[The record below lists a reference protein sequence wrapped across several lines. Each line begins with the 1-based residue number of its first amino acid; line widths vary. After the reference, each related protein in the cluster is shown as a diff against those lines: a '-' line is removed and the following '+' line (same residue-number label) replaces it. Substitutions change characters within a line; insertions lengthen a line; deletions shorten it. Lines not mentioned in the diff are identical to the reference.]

1 MIRLLLTKGEVSMNV
16 SVPMPVNESTV
27 WPLSGFGGVS
37 PQAMELAVN
46 SRWITRNGEPWI
58 PVMGEFH
65 FSRFPREDWAESLGK
80 MRAGGVNIVA
90 TYLFWIH
97 HEEEE
102 GQFRFDGDR
111 DVGAFVRACAEQGLQ
126 VMLRIGPWAH
136 GECRNG
142 GFPDWLLK
150 KPFDIRGN
158 TPAYLALVQSFFEAI
173 HSQVQGMMF
182 KDGGPVIGVQLEN
195 EFGHCGGLHGEE
207 GYQHI
212 RNLKRIARDIGF
224 EVPFYT
230 TTGWGG
236 GIVVDGETLPVLGGY
251 ADAPWA
257 QHLEPLPPSDMFVFT
272 PLVADTGIGTDLSE
286 GQAHHFT
293 YDVQSNPYFTA
304 ELGGGLQV
312 THHRRPVVE
321 AVDVEA
327 MTLVKLGCGANL
339 LGYYM
344 YHGGTNP
351 VGKLSTLQES
361 RATGYA
367 NDLPEWSYDFQA
379 PLGEYGQVRQSWK
392 QLRLL
397 HLFLHSYGSRLAAM
411 PYALPEGNVRD
422 AGDLDG
428 MRVSVRG
435 REGSGFLFVNRHQRG
450 ETLSDIQEVVFSI
463 ETPATGG
470 KPLLFPKTP
479 LRGGQAHIWP
489 FNMDLDG
496 VHLCSATAQ
505 PLCRLEGPEVITHVF
520 FAPEGM
526 GAELR
531 FADGSLLEV
540 APGGRE
546 SLRFSASSTT
556 AASSLSSA
564 PSSPTAM
571 TGVLPDCFKP
581 VEVLVLTRTDAE
593 NAQRVRLGDRD
604 ALLVS
609 DGIVVQSPDGRIS
622 LTTSR
627 VDSVLAVY
635 PQTAAE
641 FLLHRIEGETGG
653 VKMVP
658 CTMKGCSVLRFR
670 FTPAQGAVSVRE
682 SARVGSRSP
691 ELDIRKAQWETNA
704 YPPEEICHLAV
715 ELTLSLPN
723 VPGVHDWFL
732 ELEPEGDA
740 ARLVVDGAVRGDW
753 FFTGKPW
760 EIGLKR
766 YFREYTYTAGV
777 DGDRNKDSL
786 IPWET
791 ASAHA
796 FRIEID
802 PLRKTDAVYL
812 ERQPV
817 WHNGEACHLRS
828 LQVRPQYRCEFV
840 VR

>member
-1 MIRLLLTKGEVSMNV
+1 MNV
-16 SVPMPVNESTV
+16 SVPMPVIESAIL
-27 WPLSGFGGVS
+27 PLSGFGGVS
-37 PQAMELAVN
+37 PQGMELVVN
-46 SRWITRNGEPWI
+46 SRWITRNGKPWI

-111 DVGAFVRACAEQGLQ
+111 DVGAFVRTCAEQGLE

-150 KPFDIRGN
+150 KPYDIRSN
-158 TPAYLALVQSFFEAI
+158 TPEYLELVRRLFEAI
-173 HSQVQGMMF
+173 HSQVAGMMF
-182 KDGGPVIGVQLEN
+182 KDGGPVIGIQLEN

-257 QHLEPLPPSDMFVFT
+257 QHVEPLPPSDMFLFA

-293 YDVQSNPYFTA
+293 YDVQANPYFTA

-321 AVDVEA
+321 AMDVEA

-351 VGKLSTLQES
+351 IGELSTLQES

-397 HLFLHSYGSRLAAM
+397 HLFLQSYGARLAAM
-411 PYALPEGNVRD
+411 PYSLPEVNVRD

-428 MRVSVRG
+428 LRVSVRG

-450 ETLSDIQEVVFSI
+450 ETLSDMQEVVFSI
-463 ETPATGG
+463 ETPAAGNT
-470 KPLLFPKTP
+470 PLLFPKTP
-479 LRGGQAHIWP
+479 LRAGQAHIWP

-496 VHLCSATAQ
+496 VVLCSATAQ
-505 PLCRLEGPEVITHVF
+505 PLCRLEGPDVITHVF

-531 FADGSLLEV
+531 FAGGSLLEV

-546 SLRFSASSTT
+546 CVRFSAP
-556 AASSLSSA
+556 SA
-564 PSSPTAM
+564 PIAM
-571 TGVLPDCFKP
+571 TGNLPDSFKP

-593 NAQRVRLGDRD
+593 NAQRVHLGDRD

-609 DGIVVQSPDGRIS
+609 EGIVVQAPDGSLS
-622 LTTSR
+622 LTTNS
-627 VDSVLAVY
+627 VDSVLSVF

-641 FLLHRIEGETGG
+641 SLFHRIQTKTRG
-653 VKMVP
+653 VGVVP
-658 CTMKGCSVLRFR
+658 CFVHGVSAVRVR

-682 SARVGSRSP
+682 SVRVGSRSP
-691 ELDIRKAQWETNA
+691 ALDIRKAQWETNA
-704 YPPEEICHLAV
+704 YPPEETCHLAV
-715 ELTLSLPN
+715 DLTLTLPS

-766 YFREYTYTAGV
+766 YFREFTAAAGG
-777 DGDRNKDSL
+777 DGEWNKDSL

-796 FRIEID
+796 FRVEVD
-802 PLRKTDAVYL
+802 PLRKADAVYL

-817 WHNGEACHLRS
+817 WHNGEACHIRS

-840 VR
+840 VKPI

>member
-16 SVPMPVNESTV
+16 SVPMPVLGSAV
-27 WPLSGFGGVS
+27 SPLSGFGGVS
-37 PQAMELAVN
+37 PQGLELAVN
-46 SRWITRNGEPWI
+46 NRWITRNGEPWI

-65 FSRFPREDWAESLGK
+65 FSRFPREDWVESLGK
-80 MRAGGVNIVA
+80 KRAGGVNIVA

-111 DVGAFVRACAEQGLQ
+111 DVGAFVRACAEQELQ

-142 GFPDWLLK
+142 GFPDWLLQ

-158 TPAYLALVQSFFEAI
+158 APEYLALVQRFFEAI
-173 HSQVQGMMF
+173 HSQVRGMMF
-182 KDGGPVIGVQLEN
+182 KDGGPVIGIQLEN

-207 GYQHI
+207 GYRHI
-212 RNLKRIARDIGF
+212 RNLKHIARDIGF

-257 QHLEPLPPSDMFVFT
+257 QHVEPLPPSDMFLFA
-272 PLVADTGIGTDLSE
+272 PLVADTSIGTDLSE
-286 GQAHHFT
+286 GQAQHFT
-293 YDVQSNPYFTA
+293 YDVQANPYFTA

-321 AVDVEA
+321 AMDVEA

-351 VGKLSTLQES
+351 IGKLSTLQES

-397 HLFLHSYGSRLAAM
+397 HLFLHSYGARLAVM
-411 PYALPEGNVRD
+411 PYSLPEVNVRD

-428 MRVSVRG
+428 LRVSVRG

-450 ETLSDIQEVVFSI
+450 KTFSDIQEVVFSI
-463 ETPATGG
+463 ETPATEGM
-470 KPLLFPKTP
+470 PLLFPETP
-479 LRGGQAHIWP
+479 LCAGQAHVWP

-496 VHLCSATAQ
+496 VMLCSATAQ
-505 PLCRLEGPEVITHVF
+505 PLCRLEGPDVITHVF

-531 FADGSLLEV
+531 FADGSIVEV

-546 SLRFSASSTT
+546 SLRFSAPVTSSV
-556 AASSLSSA
+556 SSA
-564 PSSPTAM
+564 PAAK
-571 TGVLPDCFKP
+571 TGVRADSFKP
-581 VEVLVLTRTDAE
+581 VEVLVLTRNDAE
-593 NAQRVRLGDRD
+593 NAQRVHLGDRD

-609 DGIVVQSPDGRIS
+609 DGIVVQEPDGRIS

-627 VDSVLAVY
+627 VDSVLSVY

-641 FLLHRIEGETGG
+641 SLLPRIEAETGG
-653 VKMVP
+653 VRMVP
-658 CTMKGCSVLRFR
+658 CTVKGCSVLRVR
-670 FTPAQGAVSVRE
+670 FTPAQGAVSARE
-682 SARVGSRSP
+682 SVRMGTRSP
-691 ELDIRKAQWETNA
+691 ALDIRKAQWETNA
-704 YPPEEICHLAV
+704 YPPEESCHLAV
-715 ELTLSLPN
+715 ELALSLPN
-723 VPGVHDWFL
+723 VPGVHDWTL

-766 YFREYTYTAGV
+766 YFREFAYNAAA
-777 DGDRNKDSL
+777 DGEKSKDSL
-786 IPWET
+786 IPWEA

-796 FRIEID
+796 FRIEVD

-840 VR
+840 VRSR